1 MRIARRTYCTKRRE
15 AETVQHPVRIA
26 RKGKL
31 MTQNQLAAVS
41 GVDASMI
48 SRIERGEDGRLRTY
62 RFLGRALGIDYR
74 LLLPAD
80 TGDGDQA
87 Q

>member
-1 MRIARRTYCTKRRE
+1 MK
-15 AETVQHPVRIA
+15 HPVWSA
-26 RKGKL
+26 RKGKSL
-31 MTQNQLAAVS
+31 TQAELAHLS

-74 LLLPAD
+74 ELLPAD
-80 TGDGDQA
+80 PGAGDQA